1 MATQDL
7 DNSDALLVDEM
18 RRGSSAALAAL
29 FDRHA
34 DAVYTY
40 CFRRSA
46 SWHTAEDAT
55 STVFLE
61 YWRGRVRAK
70 VHDGSALPW
79 LYGIARN
86 VCRSADRSS
95 RRLSRALQRVPHE
108 GSASA
113 GDEMADAVAGRV
125 DSEHQMAAVLEA
137 IAALPEREREVFEL
151 VVWAG
156 ESYEATAAAL
166 TIPVGTVRSRLS
178 RARRRLSL
186 SIDVPGS

>member
-1 MATQDL
+1 MATHDL
-7 DNSDALLVDEM
+7 DRSDVLLVDDM

-40 CFRRSA
+40 CFRRTA

-61 YWRGRVRAK
+61 YWRGRTRAK
-70 VHDGSALPW
+70 VIDDSALPW

-86 VCRSADRSS
+86 VCRSADRSA
-95 RRLSRALQRVPHE
+95 RRLTRALQRVPQE
-108 GSASA
+108 VEAA
-113 GDEMADAVAGRV
+113 GDEMADGVVRRV
-125 DSEHQMAAVLEA
+125 DSEERMASVLEA
-137 IAALPEREREVFEL
+137 IAGLPERERDVLEL

-166 TIPVGTVRSRLS
+166 RIPVGTVRSRLS
-178 RARRRLSL
+178 RARQRLSL
-186 SIDVPGS
+186 SVDDPIA

>member
-1 MATQDL
+1 MATHDL
-7 DNSDALLVDEM
+7 DRSDVLLVDDM

-40 CFRRSA
+40 CFRRTA

-61 YWRGRVRAK
+61 YWRGRTRAK
-70 VHDGSALPW
+70 VIDDSALPW

-86 VCRSADRSS
+86 VCRSADRSA
-95 RRLSRALQRVPHE
+95 RRLTRALQRVPQE
-108 GSASA
+108 VAAA
-113 GDEMADAVAGRV
+113 GDEMADGVVRRV
-125 DSEHQMAAVLEA
+125 DSEERMASVLEA
-137 IAALPEREREVFEL
+137 IAGLPERERDVLEL

-166 TIPVGTVRSRLS
+166 RIPVGTVRSRLS
-178 RARRRLSL
+178 RARQRLSL
-186 SIDVPGS
+186 SVDDPIA